1 MYKNIVFFRVS
12 DFYEYDKKKW
22 NLRFVLFFK
31 YIFGIF
37 SVQYRK
43 KKKKIR
49 NLINKL
55 QFFEFTLINFNLESS
70 RIPRIL
76 FNALYIIRL
85 FTDFVSLKK
94 KKKKNLVH
102 IIKISLII
110 FRNWNERNR
119 SIVRSKIG
127 SN

>member
-1 MYKNIVFFRVS
+1 M
-12 DFYEYDKKKW
+12 E
-22 NLRFVLFFK
+22 FK
-31 YIFGIF
+31 IYFIFQIYIFCTIP
-37 SVQYRK
+37 Q

-85 FTDFVSLKK
+85 FTDFVS
-94 KKKKNLVH
+94 
-102 IIKISLII
+102 
-110 FRNWNERNR
+110 
-119 SIVRSKIG
+119 
-127 SN
+127 

>member
-1 MYKNIVFFRVS
+1 MCIKISFF
-12 DFYEYDKKKW
+12 FMFQIFMNMIKKKW

-43 KKKKIR
+43 KKKIR
-49 NLINKL
+49 NLINRL

-85 FTDFVSLKK
+85 FTDFVS
-94 KKKKNLVH
+94 
-102 IIKISLII
+102 
-110 FRNWNERNR
+110 
-119 SIVRSKIG
+119 
-127 SN
+127 

>member
-1 MYKNIVFFRVS
+1 MYKNIIFFHVS

-85 FTDFVSLKK
+85 FTDFVS
-94 KKKKNLVH
+94 
-102 IIKISLII
+102 
-110 FRNWNERNR
+110 
-119 SIVRSKIG
+119 
-127 SN
+127 